1 MASRF
6 YGINK
11 GGMAPKDIT
20 ESGSTTSSG
29 LEVQIDLTKV
39 TSKLDAIQMLQAIE
53 NYLATVETG
62 PIA

>member
-11 GGMAPKDIT
+11 GGMQPKDVT
-20 ESGSTTSSG
+20 EATSTTSSG
-29 LEVQIDLTKV
+29 VEVQIDLTKV

-53 NYLATVETG
+53 NYLATTETN

>member
-11 GGMAPKDIT
+11 GGMQPKDVT
-20 ESGSTTSSG
+20 ESGATTNSG
-29 LEVQIDLTKV
+29 VEVQIDLTKV
-39 TSKLDAIQMLQAIE
+39 TSKLDAIQMLEAIE
-53 NYLATVETG
+53 NYLATIETN